1 MTCFTWAPSTTR
13 YSPIWKSWYSS
24 MLVKTEIMFSYFFSF
39 LMLVNSKII
48 FLTTSI
54 LFRSW
59 ILQRCEAAVQT
70 ICSIRQ
76 PTTYWGEEFFATRYV
91 KNYYEALRFFSFENW
106 MLRSE
111 ITCIKKPFCRTKRFR
126 KCEKSSFFL
135 RVGELQLPFFSHKN
149 ERVSHQNNYK
159 KHKQK
164 ITFARCQIIIPFK
177 VC

>member
-1 MTCFTWAPSTTR
+1 MTCFTWVPSTTR

-24 MLVKTEIMFSYFFSF
+24 MLVKTEICHIFVIFYVGKQQNHF
-39 LMLVNSKII
+39 LDHFNFVQILNSTEMWSCCTNNLLNSTANNLLGWGI
-48 FLTTSI
+48 FCHSLC
-54 LFRSW
+54 
-59 ILQRCEAAVQT
+59 QK
-70 ICSIRQ
+70 
-76 PTTYWGEEFFATRYV
+76 Y
-91 KNYYEALRFFSFENW
+91 YYEALRIFSFENC

-135 RVGELQLPFFSHKN
+135 RVGEVQLPFFSHKN

-164 ITFARCQIIIPFK
+164 ITFARCQIIISFK